1 MSDNA
6 TSTVTPDLPAWV
18 EQLRP
23 HQVTAIDEIVDA
35 FEHGSQCVFL
45 DAPTGSGKTLIAE
58 MVRRRLDTRGIY
70 VCSDKALQR
79 QFKRDFPEA
88 AVLQGR
94 NNYPTQHNPSLTAE
108 DCTASNPKDPCAW
121 CDSATSCPYGV
132 AKAAALTAPVAC
144 LNSAYYLTA
153 ANHAKLFSPEPF
165 VVLDEADTLEQALLS
180 FVEYKVP
187 TWATARIGTVPSK
200 AARKTT
206 IVRWMEDA
214 ARKIALDVRNHGSDL
229 DPKRVRNMEAFVR
242 HTAYVAEQLKRDIDS
257 GAEHDDNGKWIRVY
271 DDARLTLHLKPV
283 QVASHGSTYLW
294 RHGKRFLA
302 MSGTLISTAEL
313 ADTLGLPYEYD
324 TVTVPMTFPV
334 EHRPIVVAPIA
345 DMNRNAGDRDY
356 AAMAYAIQQVANLH
370 DSRILVHTV
379 SRERSEKLIHH
390 LDLLGGVG
398 KRPIIEYATAKQRDD
413 ALDRYLARPGSIL
426 FAQSMDRGVD
436 LPGDACRVQVI
447 AKIPFPSLG
456 DRRTSARLHLPNG
469 QNWYTVQTVR
479 TIVQMTGR
487 GVRSADDW
495 ASTYIFDAQF
505 RNLWKQR
512 ALFPSWWREAVDTG
526 RDIRQ
531 FLNRG

>member
-1 MSDNA
+1 M
-6 TSTVTPDLPAWV
+6 TMHLDLPAWV

-23 HQVTAIDEIVDA
+23 HQITAIDQIVDA
-35 FEHGSQCVFL
+35 FEHGTECVFL

-58 MVRRRLDTRGIY
+58 VVRRRLDTRGIY

-79 QFKRDFPEA
+79 QFKRDFPDA

-94 NNYPTQHNPSLTAE
+94 SNYLTQHNLSLTAD
-108 DCTASNPKDPCAW
+108 DCTSTTPADPCAW
-121 CDSATSCPYGV
+121 CDTLHSCPYNV
-132 AKAAALTAPVAC
+132 AKTAALTAPVAC
-144 LNSAYYLTA
+144 LNTAYYLTA
-153 ANHAKLFSPEPF
+153 ANHAGLFTSEPF
-165 VVLDEADTLEQALLS
+165 VVLDEADTLEAALLN
-180 FVEYKVP
+180 FVEYRVP
-187 TWATARIGTVPSK
+187 QWVTARIGTVPSK
-200 AARKTT
+200 GARKAT

-214 ARKIALDVRNHGSDL
+214 ARKIEVDIRTHGSDL
-229 DPKRVRNMEAFVR
+229 DPKRVRNMRSFVA
-242 HTAYVAEQLKRDIDS
+242 HTAYVADQLRRDIDS
-257 GAEHDDNGKWIRVY
+257 GAEQDDHGKWIRVY
-271 DDARLTLHLKPV
+271 DNERLDLNLKPV
-283 QVASHGSTYLW
+283 QVAGHGSRYLW

-302 MSGTLISTAEL
+302 MSGTLISTQEL
-313 ADTLGLPYEYD
+313 ADTLGLPYDYD

-334 EHRPIVVAPIA
+334 EHRPIVYAPIA
-345 DMNRNAGDRDY
+345 DMNRNATDDDY
-356 AAMAYAIQQVANLH
+356 RAMAYGIQQVANLH
-370 DSRILVHTV
+370 DHRILVHTV
-379 SRERSEKLIHH
+379 SRDRAEKLIHH
-390 LDLLGGVG
+390 LDMLGGVG
-398 KRPIIEYATAKQRDD
+398 KRPIIDYKTSKGRDD
-413 ALDRYLARPGSIL
+413 ALDRYLARPGAIL

-436 LPGDACRVQVI
+436 LPGEACRVQVI

-495 ASTYIFDAQF
+495 ATTYIFDAQF

-512 ALFPSWWREAVDTG
+512 ALFPSWWRDAVDTG